1 MLCAVPLQA
10 GRRCTHQGEAVGDS
24 ALPPL
29 HLQVLPAQPHLD
41 SGNKGMYGKRCSH
54 LRTRDVLEVP
64 PWHLCLVGVLVHLEM
79 IQQ

>member
-10 GRRCTHQGEAVGDS
+10 GRHCTHQGEAVGDS

-41 SGNKGMYGKRCSH
+41 SGNKACVAKHVVTSGLGLYWKYLPGTSAW
-54 LRTRDVLEVP
+54 LEF
-64 PWHLCLVGVLVHLEM
+64 
-79 IQQ
+79 